1 MIKLM
6 HFIHGFNTGGAETL
20 VKNYMTHIDHSV
32 FDVTVLCIEHFPD
45 SPYEDYLKKQGI
57 KVIYLCDNIKH
68 FDSRRLD
75 HRILNHIE
83 IYLQVRKLIREVS
96 PDIIHFHLALQ
107 NYIRFAKPKKN
118 TIMFYTQHFDFSRM
132 IEDRIQMRH
141 LKWIISHYPTEII
154 ALHSQMKKE
163 MSHLISPQYIEVL
176 NNGID
181 IDQYQNLSSKVEK
194 RKALHIDEN
203 ALLIVHVGRFDKI
216 KNHDFLLDVFNDIK
230 KKRPSASLLLIGS
243 GTEEKAILDKVKRL
257 HLEDDVHI
265 LSNRDDVNECL
276 QMADG
281 AIFPSFS
288 EGMPISL
295 VEMQAAGL
303 PIVASDV
310 ISEEIKISNL
320 ITFLPLGNAAQWA
333 DTLIDHIERREE
345 VIYDHLE
352 DWDIK
357 ESVRKLEGLYLER
370 YETWNHE

>member
-45 SPYEDYLKKQGI
+45 SPYEDYLKRQGI

-83 IYLQVRKLIREVS
+83 IYLQARKLIREIS

-141 LKWIISHYPTEII
+141 LKWVISHYPTEII

-163 MSHLISPQYIEVL
+163 MSYLISPQYIEVL

-181 IDQYQNLSSKVEK
+181 IDQYQNLSSKVVK

-216 KNHDFLLDVFNDIK
+216 KNHDFLLDVFYDIK

-281 AIFPSFS
+281 ALFPSFS

-310 ISEEIKISNL
+310 ISEEIKVSNL

-357 ESVRKLEGLYLER
+357 ESVRKLERLYLER

>member
-45 SPYEDYLKKQGI
+45 SPYEDYLKRQGI

-83 IYLQVRKLIREVS
+83 IYLQARKLIREIS

-141 LKWIISHYPTEII
+141 LKWVISHYPTEII

-281 AIFPSFS
+281 ALFPSFS

-295 VEMQAAGL
+295 VEMQAAGI

-310 ISEEIKISNL
+310 ISEEIKVSNL

-357 ESVRKLEGLYLER
+357 ECVRKLERLYLER

>member
-45 SPYEDYLKKQGI
+45 SPYEDYLKRQGI

-83 IYLQVRKLIREVS
+83 IYLQARKLIREIS

-141 LKWIISHYPTEII
+141 LKWVISHYPTEII

-295 VEMQAAGL
+295 VEMQAAGI

-310 ISEEIKISNL
+310 ISEEIKVSNL

-357 ESVRKLEGLYLER
+357 ESVRKLERLYLER

>member
-1 MIKLM
+1 M

-45 SPYEDYLKKQGI
+45 SPYEDYLKRQGI

-83 IYLQVRKLIREVS
+83 IYLQARKLIREIS

-141 LKWIISHYPTEII
+141 LKWVISHYPTEII

-176 NNGID
+176 NNGVD
-181 IDQYQNLSSKVEK
+181 IDQYQNLPSKREK

-310 ISEEIKISNL
+310 ISEEIKVSNL

-357 ESVRKLEGLYLER
+357 ESVRKLERLYLER

>member
-45 SPYEDYLKKQGI
+45 SPYEDYLKRQGI

-83 IYLQVRKLIREVS
+83 IYLQARKLIREIS

-141 LKWIISHYPTEII
+141 LKWVISHYPTEII

-281 AIFPSFS
+281 ALFPSFS

-295 VEMQAAGL
+295 VEMQAAGI

-310 ISEEIKISNL
+310 ISEEIKVSNL

-357 ESVRKLEGLYLER
+357 ESVRKLERLYLER

>member
-83 IYLQVRKLIREVS
+83 IYLQVRKLIREIS

-181 IDQYQNLSSKVEK
+181 IDQYQNLPSKVEK

-276 QMADG
+276 QMTDG

-310 ISEEIKISNL
+310 ISEEIKVSNL

>member
-20 VKNYMTHIDHSV
+20 VKNYMTHINHSV

-45 SPYEDYLKKQGI
+45 SPYEDYLKRQGI

-83 IYLQVRKLIREVS
+83 IYLQARKLIREIS

-141 LKWIISHYPTEII
+141 LKWVISHYPTEII

-257 HLEDDVHI
+257 HLKDDVHI

-281 AIFPSFS
+281 ALFPSFS

-295 VEMQAAGL
+295 VEMQAAGI

-310 ISEEIKISNL
+310 ISEEIKVSNL

-357 ESVRKLEGLYLER
+357 ESVRKLERLYLER

>member
-83 IYLQVRKLIREVS
+83 IYLQVRKLIREIS

-181 IDQYQNLSSKVEK
+181 IDQYQNLPSRVEK

-310 ISEEIKISNL
+310 ISEEIKVSNL

-333 DTLIDHIERREE
+333 DTLIDHIERTEE

>member
-83 IYLQVRKLIREVS
+83 IYLQVRKLIREIS

-181 IDQYQNLSSKVEK
+181 IDQYQNLPSRVEK

-243 GTEEKAILDKVKRL
+243 GTEEKVILDKVKRL

-310 ISEEIKISNL
+310 ISEEIKVSNL

>member
-45 SPYEDYLKKQGI
+45 SPYEDYLKRQGI

-83 IYLQVRKLIREVS
+83 IYLQARKLIREIS

-141 LKWIISHYPTEII
+141 LKWVISHYPTEII

-281 AIFPSFS
+281 ALFPSFS

-295 VEMQAAGL
+295 VEMQAAGI

-310 ISEEIKISNL
+310 ISEEIKVSNL
-320 ITFLPLGNAAQWA
+320 ITFLPLGNTAQWA

-357 ESVRKLEGLYLER
+357 ESVRKLERLYLER